1 MDGFECLL
9 LEHRGAVERYVRFRL
24 SSAAD
29 AEDVLQEVYLTAY
42 QQFGFLREKGAF
54 KPWLLSIA
62 RNKCSD
68 YFRRNGRLAEVPLD
82 EVPEGLLADRRA
94 GLRDSTPVAET
105 MAGLP
110 PREQEVLRLYFW
122 EELPQTEIAGRL
134 GIPVGTVKSR
144 LHAAKEKFKASYP
157 YPPHR
162 QKGVLDMTKLPEYL
176 PQYTII
182 PSAEP
187 PFEVVWEETL
197 GWMIVPRVG
206 EKLSWGLYDY
216 PSRRRTEWSELKVV
230 GEAEVHGIRGVEIVA
245 IQHDSEDYYRTGAIS
260 EIERRFIAQLTDTHC
275 RMLAETHM
283 EDGVR
288 KCYTFLD
295 EDYFIPNWGY
305 GPDNCGTETHMKP
318 RGIITR
324 KGGEV
329 TAAMRGMEELDVV
342 GRYAVTIAGKTY
354 DTVCIMD
361 CETFN
366 DAVASEQYVDANGRT
381 VLWRRFN
388 RDDWAIDRFGG
399 KRWSEK
405 LPDNERITVNGQTY
419 VHWYDCISDYIL

>member
-1 MDGFECLL
+1 MDQFERLL
-9 LEHRGAVERYVRFRL
+9 AEHRGAIERYVRFKL
-24 SSAAD
+24 PSQTD
-29 AEDVLQEVYLTAY
+29 AEDVLQEVCLAAY
-42 QQFGFLREKGAF
+42 QKFGFLRDEKSF

-68 YFRRNGRLAEVPLD
+68 YFRARNRRIEVPLED
-82 EVPEGLLADRRA
+82 AAVGLLCYEGS
-94 GLRDSTPVAET
+94 GLRDMSPVEDT
-105 MAGLP
+105 LEQLTG
-110 PREQEVLRLYFW
+110 REQEILRLFFW
-122 EELPQTEIAGRL
+122 EELSQGEIARRL

-144 LHAAKEKFKASYP
+144 LHAAKERFRKNYP
-157 YPPHR
+157 CPPHMP
-162 QKGVLDMTKLPEYL
+162 KGVLNMTKLPEYL
-176 PQYTII
+176 PQYTIT
-182 PSAEP
+182 PSAKP

-206 EKLSWGLYDY
+206 ERLSWGLYDY
-216 PSRRRTEWSELKVV
+216 PSRRRTEYSDLEVV

-245 IQHDSEDYYRTGAIS
+245 VQHDSEDYYRTGAIA

-275 RMLAETHM
+275 RMLAETHV

-295 EDYFIPNWGY
+295 EDYFIPNWGF
-305 GPDNCGTETHMKP
+305 GPDNCGKEIQMKP
-318 RGIITR
+318 RGIIVRT
-324 KGGEV
+324 GGEV
-329 TAAMRGMEELDVV
+329 TAPEWGEVLDVV
-342 GRYAVTIAGKTY
+342 GRYTVTISGKNY

-361 CETFN
+361 CEAFD
-366 DAVASEQYVDANGRT
+366 DAVATEQYVDANGRT

-399 KRWSEK
+399 RRWSEK

>member
-9 LEHRGAVERYVRFRL
+9 TEHRGAVERYVRFKL
-24 SSAAD
+24 PSLTD
-29 AEDVLQEVYLTAY
+29 AEDVLQDVYLTAY
-42 QQFGFLREKGAF
+42 QKFGFLRDKAAF

-62 RNKCSD
+62 RNKCND
-68 YFRRNGRLAEVPLD
+68 YFRARGRRAEVPLE
-82 EVPEGLLADRRA
+82 EVPEKLLAYGRT
-94 GLRDSTPVAET
+94 GLRESSPVADAMERL
-105 MAGLP
+105 GQ
-110 PREQEVLRLYFW
+110 REREVLRLYYW
-122 EELPQTEIAGRL
+122 EELPQWEIARQL

-144 LHAAKEKFKASYP
+144 LHAAKEKFKENYP
-157 YPPHR
+157 YHPVRP
-162 QKGVLDMTKLPEYL
+162 KGVLNMTKLPEYL
-176 PQYTII
+176 PRYTIT
-182 PSAEP
+182 PSGEP

-216 PSRRRTEWSELKVV
+216 PSRRRTEWSAMEVV
-230 GEAEVHGIRGVEIVA
+230 GEAEVHGIRGVEVVA
-245 IQHDSEDYYRTGAIS
+245 VQHDSEDYYRTGAIA

-275 RMLAETHM
+275 RMLAESHV

-295 EDYFIPNWGY
+295 EDHFIPNWGF
-305 GPDNCGTETHMKP
+305 GPDNCGKEIHMKP
-318 RGIITR
+318 KGIITR
-324 KGGEV
+324 QGSEVIAPAHGE
-329 TAAMRGMEELDVV
+329 MLDVV
-342 GRYAVTIAGKTY
+342 GRYTVTIGGKSY

-361 CETFN
+361 CETFD
-366 DAVASEQYVDANGRT
+366 DAVATEQYVDANGRT

-388 RDDWAIDRFGG
+388 RDDWAMDRFGG
-399 KRWSEK
+399 KPWSEK